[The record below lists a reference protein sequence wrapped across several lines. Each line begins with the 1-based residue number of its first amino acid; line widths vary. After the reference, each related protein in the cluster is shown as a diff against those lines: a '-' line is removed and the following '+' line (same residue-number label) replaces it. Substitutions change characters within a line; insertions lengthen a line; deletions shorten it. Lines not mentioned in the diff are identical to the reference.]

1 MNEIISLAIITSG
14 YFPVPAI
21 KGGAIETLIENLIN
35 ENEKR
40 GLFQF
45 TIFSSYDKEAS
56 IISESYK
63 YTNVIFI
70 KIPGII
76 KIIDLAIYHL
86 CKDILKKHKSMSYR
100 YVCQRLVFIFE
111 TAIFLRKNNY
121 DKVLLENHSSLY
133 LVLKLFRN
141 AEKYKGRYYYHLHN
155 VVTNDYKCLEIIKGT
170 KSVIGVSNYI
180 LDTFRNFIGPSNIDY
195 RILRNCVD
203 RDKFNIIMND
213 AQKAAIRKKYNILT
227 TDRIILFTGR
237 LNEEKGI
244 RELLYAF
251 KKVAQ
256 MNVKLLVVGA
266 YYYNSGM
273 SSPFEDEI
281 QRLLESESENV
292 IFTGFVPYDKIPE
305 LYAISDIV
313 VIPSMWDDP
322 APLTVIEALTS
333 GKPLITTES
342 GGIPEYAN
350 ENCAIILGRDNIITT
365 LSQSIDDLLHEKDK
379 CNKLSERA
387 FEQTRNW
394 NVETYFNDFFTLMN
408 K

>member
-1 MNEIISLAIITSG
+1 MNEIINLAIITSG
-14 YFPVPAI
+14 YFPVPAS

-56 IISESYK
+56 VIAGNYK
-63 YTNVIFI
+63 NTNVIFI

-76 KIIDLAIYHL
+76 KVIDLAIYHL

-100 YVCQRLVFIFE
+100 YLCQRLFFIFK
-111 TAIFLRKNNY
+111 TAILLRKNNY

-141 AEKYKGRYYYHLHN
+141 AEKFKGRYYYHLHN
-155 VVTNDYKCLEIIKGT
+155 VVTNDYRCLEIIQGT

-180 LDTFRNFIGPSNIDY
+180 LDTFRDFIGPSNIDY

-203 RDKFNIIMND
+203 QEKFQITISD
-213 AQKAAIRKKYNILT
+213 AQKALLREKYNISPK
-227 TDRIILFTGR
+227 DRILLFTGR

-251 KKVAQ
+251 KKIDQ
-256 MNVKLLVVGA
+256 KNVKLLVVGA
-266 YYYNSGM
+266 YYYDSGM

-281 QRLLESESENV
+281 HRLFESESENI

-333 GKPLITTES
+333 GKPLITTKS

-350 ENCAIILGRDNIITT
+350 ENCAIILSRDNIIET
-365 LSQSIDDLLHEKDK
+365 LSKSIDDLLNEKEK
-379 CNKLSERA
+379 CNQLSVKA
-387 FEQTRNW
+387 FEHTKKW
-394 NVETYFNDFFTLMN
+394 NAETYFNDFFALMN
-408 K
+408 R